1 MVSKVGINIVTEF
14 EKADLD
20 KNGNISK
27 SEWDRLHWE
36 DQRRQMVDEDK
47 KRDSQRQMTWF
58 ALSGMVMYPLMI
70 LVCSFFGFDKA
81 AQLITDIA
89 SIYIVS
95 VSGLCAAYFGFNA
108 MNGKKSSGK
117 IVNAVDK

>member
-1 MVSKVGINIVTEF
+1 MTEF

-27 SEWDRLHWE
+27 SEWDKLAWE

-47 KRDSQRQMTWF
+47 KRDSQRHMTWF
-58 ALSGMVMYPLMI
+58 ALSGMVMYPVMI
-70 LVCSFFGFDKA
+70 LTCSILGFDKA
-81 AQLITDIA
+81 ATLITDIA

-108 MNGKKSSGK
+108 MNGKKAAKPTNGASK
-117 IVNAVDK
+117 

>member
-1 MVSKVGINIVTEF
+1 MTEF

-27 SEWDRLHWE
+27 SEWDRLAWE

-47 KRDSQRQMTWF
+47 KRDSQRHMTWF
-58 ALSGMVMYPLMI
+58 ALSGMVMYPLII
-70 LVCSFFGFDKA
+70 LICSFLGFEKA
-81 AQLITDIA
+81 AELITDIA

-95 VSGLCAAYFGFNA
+95 VSGLCAAYFGVNA
-108 MNGKKSSGK
+108 MNGKKAAAKPLGAATK
-117 IVNAVDK
+117 

>member
-1 MVSKVGINIVTEF
+1 MTEF

-27 SEWDRLHWE
+27 SEWDKLAWE

-58 ALSGMVMYPLMI
+58 ALSGMVMYPAII
-70 LVCSFFGFDKA
+70 LTCSIIGFEKA
-81 AQLITDIA
+81 ASLITDIA

-108 MNGKKSSGK
+108 MNGKKQANNGTSK
-117 IVNAVDK
+117 

>member
-1 MVSKVGINIVTEF
+1 MTEF

-27 SEWDRLHWE
+27 SEWDKLAWE

-47 KRDSQRQMTWF
+47 KRDSQRHMTWF
-58 ALSGMVMYPLMI
+58 ALSGMVMYPVMI
-70 LVCSFFGFDKA
+70 LTCSIIGFDKA
-81 AQLITDIA
+81 ATLITDIA

-108 MNGKKSSGK
+108 MNGKKTAKPTNGASK
-117 IVNAVDK
+117 

>member
-1 MVSKVGINIVTEF
+1 MTEF

-27 SEWDRLHWE
+27 TEWDKLAWE

-47 KRDSQRQMTWF
+47 KRDSQRHMTWF
-58 ALSGMVMYPLMI
+58 ALSGMVMYPVII
-70 LVCSFFGFDKA
+70 LTCSIIGFEKA
-81 AQLITDIA
+81 ATLITDIA
-89 SIYIVS
+89 SVYIVS

-108 MNGKKSSGK
+108 MNGKKAAAKPTNGASK
-117 IVNAVDK
+117 

>member
-1 MVSKVGINIVTEF
+1 MTEF

-20 KNGNISK
+20 DNGNIDQ
-27 SEWDRLHWE
+27 SEWDRLAWE

-47 KRDSQRQMTWF
+47 KRDSQRHMTWF
-58 ALSGMVMYPLMI
+58 ALSGMVMYPLII
-70 LVCSFFGFDKA
+70 LTCSIIGFNTA
-81 AQLITDIA
+81 ASLITDIA

-108 MNGKKSSGK
+108 MNAKKAATPK
-117 IVNAVDK
+117 AKALDK

>member
-1 MVSKVGINIVTEF
+1 MTEF

-27 SEWDRLHWE
+27 TEWDKLAWE

-47 KRDSQRQMTWF
+47 KRDSQRHMTWF
-58 ALSGMVMYPLMI
+58 ALSGMVMYPVII
-70 LVCSFFGFDKA
+70 LTCSIIGFEKA
-81 AQLITDIA
+81 AALITDIA
-89 SIYIVS
+89 SVYIVS

-108 MNGKKSSGK
+108 MNGKKAAAKPTNGAIK
-117 IVNAVDK
+117 